1 MRWSSGSCVVPVA
14 HDFERRYADRVA
26 GRYTW
31 CSGLSGSLLMSE
43 SVGRRRGV
51 RVVACTILECSVRWR
66 GTWNGKG
73 ADGGRGRGAG
83 GTGERWACVHRDDNG
98 EPSELLSTPSRSV
111 WPEGFACRVAL
122 AVLRAARCESGGGR
136 WGDIVHGKGEFGM
149 GRLSLRRVVGMRR
162 TRKSSFYLR
171 RGGLREDPRSPA
183 FVG

>member
-31 CSGLSGSLLMSE
+31 CSGLIGSLLMSE

-98 EPSELLSTPSRSV
+98 GRRSCSV
-111 WPEGFACRVAL
+111 RLRDLFGLRG
-122 AVLRAARCESGGGR
+122 LRAG
-136 WGDIVHGKGEFGM
+136 WHLLF
-149 GRLSLRRVVGMRR
+149 
-162 TRKSSFYLR
+162 
-171 RGGLREDPRSPA
+171 
-183 FVG
+183 